1 MIPHRAPRLEG
12 SHLPPRLPP
21 PRLHG
26 PGPAYKLALVAL
38 TAFAVIVVAAL
49 RYVSAYGVP

>member
-26 PGPAYKLALVAL
+26 PGPALVAL

>member
-12 SHLPPRLPP
+12 SHLPPSLPP
-21 PRLHG
+21 PRLPG
-26 PGPAYKLALVAL
+26 PGPAYELALVAL

-49 RYVSAYGVP
+49 RYVSVCGVP